1 MARILFVILSGLSST
16 EPERVVLYL
25 SVTNTHQ
32 TNEGTPVEESLFSS
46 LMEVIPRLLHSKN
59 IIAFV
64 VRIATRFKTSTNA
77 KK

>member
-1 MARILFVILSGLSST
+1 MAPILFVILSGLSST
-16 EPERVVLYL
+16 EPERVVLYP

-32 TNEGTPVEESLFSS
+32 TNEGTPIEESLFSS
-46 LMEVIPRLLHSKN
+46 LMEVIPRLSDSKN

-64 VRIATRFKTSTNA
+64 VRIATGFKTSTNA